1 MYDGQT
7 CGNIEIQCTNASGV
21 DVLGHHGSSFKQAD
35 NKEEGRSGLLYFG
48 PFKTKMSQSWTQQ
61 FWNKGGDSEVNS
73 FFFEHATG
81 RKRKLEKLSKQLKIK
96 IRARNGRRWGR
107 WRRPGQARCYP
118 THCWW
123 ICRFLF
129 AFLCKILTRW
139 QEANI
144 DEGYCLILLKSCQN
158 LKRLPKHANI
168 ANNICPYLFEYAP
181 WNAKKYNC

>member
-7 CGNIEIQCTNASGV
+7 CGNREIQCTNASGV
-21 DVLGHHGSSFKQAD
+21 DVLGHHRLAQVLNKRTTRRRGGAVFFTFDHLKLKWVNCEHSNGETRPVILRWTLWVCNWKKTEIRETIKTAQKQYTFA
-35 NKEEGRSGLLYFG
+35 N
-48 PFKTKMSQSWTQQ
+48 
-61 FWNKGGDSEVNS
+61 
-73 FFFEHATG
+73 
-81 RKRKLEKLSKQLKIK
+81 
-96 IRARNGRRWGR
+96 IRARNGRRWGS

-123 ICRFLF
+123 IRRFLF

-158 LKRLPKHANI
+158 I
-168 ANNICPYLFEYAP
+168 AKNICPDLFEYIYLLQVYLLQSEA
-181 WNAKKYNC
+181 